1 MIKIA
6 KSILPLLGLLLSL
19 SLSAQDI
26 AVKGHVKDHTGEP
39 LIGANI
45 LIKSTSVGTISD
57 VDGNFTLKAA
67 VNDILSITCIGFK
80 GQELTVTGSNTPL
93 VITLQEDTEMLDE
106 VVVIGYGQVKKGDVT
121 GSLLTVKPDEL
132 NKGKQLTAEDALVG
146 KVAGVN
152 IVPGSGAPGSGGTI
166 RIRMGASLSADNDP
180 LIVIDGV
187 PVSNASIS
195 SINPNDIA
203 SFTVLKDASATAIY
217 GSRASNGVIIIT
229 TKKGNTDG
237 VSRPSFSYSAN
248 VTVGNVYKKLDV
260 LSASE
265 YREAFAKYANAPEA
279 FKLGDVNTDWQDEIY
294 RVAMG
299 TDHNLSMTGALKNM
313 PYRVS
318 VGYTNQNGT
327 LKNNNYQR
335 LNASIG
341 LSPKFFDKHLSVD
354 INIKG
359 SIEDEKP
366 VSTSVI
372 GSAVG
377 FDPTRPV
384 YQNYDGNVGLG
395 YYMWMGVSNTPHH
408 ASCLKPRLRLGT
420 CRQAE
425 QDQTLHR

>member
-1 MIKIA
+1 M
-6 KSILPLLGLLLSL
+6 
-19 SLSAQDI
+19 
-26 AVKGHVKDHTGEP
+26 
-39 LIGANI
+39 
-45 LIKSTSVGTISD
+45 
-57 VDGNFTLKAA
+57 
-67 VNDILSITCIGFK
+67 
-80 GQELTVTGSNTPL
+80 
-93 VITLQEDTEMLDE
+93 
-106 VVVIGYGQVKKGDVT
+106 
-121 GSLLTVKPDEL
+121 
-132 NKGKQLTAEDALVG
+132 TAEDALVG

-299 TDHNLSMTGALKNM
+299 TDHNLSMTGDRK
-313 PYRVS
+313 S
-318 VGYTNQNGT
+318 V
-327 LKNNNYQR
+327 
-335 LNASIG
+335 
-341 LSPKFFDKHLSVD
+341 V
-354 INIKG
+354 
-359 SIEDEKP
+359 
-366 VSTSVI
+366 
-372 GSAVG
+372 
-377 FDPTRPV
+377 
-384 YQNYDGNVGLG
+384 
-395 YYMWMGVSNTPHH
+395 
-408 ASCLKPRLRLGT
+408 
-420 CRQAE
+420 
-425 QDQTLHR
+425 